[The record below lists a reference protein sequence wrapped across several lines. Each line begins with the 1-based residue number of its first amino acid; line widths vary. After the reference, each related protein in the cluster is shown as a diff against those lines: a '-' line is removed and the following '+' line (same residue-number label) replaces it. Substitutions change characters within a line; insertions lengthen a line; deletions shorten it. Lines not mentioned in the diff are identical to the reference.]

1 MICANAESEIL
12 QIIPNIYFFIFSNNN
27 HYCDCNFEQYRLVI
41 ISLTIM
47 QNDKTVEL
55 IKTRLKWPDI

>member
-1 MICANAESEIL
+1 MICANGESEI
-12 QIIPNIYFFIFSNNN
+12 IFSNDN
-27 HYCDCNFEQYRLVI
+27 HHCDCNFEQYRLVI

-47 QNDKTVEL
+47 QHDKTVEL